1 MTVNYSVLLYSE
13 SVIALVGASNKEK
26 TTDNFSKYSI
36 PNIIK
41 HRWHVCPGH
50 LMSCAAPGSAPRPE
64 CRVAAPAPSGGLCHL
79 LISATWGAL
88 GHSVSPLASSIPAS
102 HMHSLFIWSQVV
114 HLHILEHN
122 YVTHVPPLYII
133 KTHTL
138 SLSLSSL
145 ILSTFPLLLMVST
158 HSSVSSDTIWFTPQ
172 QCLPSLLLHLWHFC
186 DHNIRTQKHLIK
198 MSHLDTN
205 IRSFTNIFRRY
216 CCLMLCVVSGP
227 HVDTW
232 AMRVSKLLCDCA
244 VLKSTKLLILVPKRG
259 HQPMCDVTTVMRRSR
274 WKSADGLN
282 LTDFFTYWWKQKM

>member
-1 MTVNYSVLLYSE
+1 MPVNYSVLLYSE

-88 GHSVSPLASSIPAS
+88 GHSVSPLASSVFYS
-102 HMHSLFIWSQVV
+102 CLTHSFTV
-114 HLHILEHN
+114 HLITGGSSPYSRTQLCHPCPATLHN
-122 YVTHVPPLYII
+122 QDT
-133 KTHTL
+133 
-138 SLSLSSL
+138 LSLSSL

-274 WKSADGLN
+274 WKSADGQN

>member
-1 MTVNYSVLLYSE
+1 MPVNYSVLLYSE

-102 HMHSLFIWSQVV
+102 HLASHIRSLFIWSQVV

-133 KTHTL
+133 KTL
-138 SLSLSSL
+138 SLSL
-145 ILSTFPLLLMVST
+145 
-158 HSSVSSDTIWFTPQ
+158 HSSY
-172 QCLPSLLLHLWHFC
+172 LLSHFC
-186 DHNIRTQKHLIK
+186 WWWVLT
-198 MSHLDTN
+198 
-205 IRSFTNIFRRY
+205 
-216 CCLMLCVVSGP
+216 
-227 HVDTW
+227 
-232 AMRVSKLLCDCA
+232 RVSLP
-244 VLKSTKLLILVPKRG
+244 ILFDSLRNNVCPRCCCICG
-259 HQPMCDVTTVMRRSR
+259 ISVTTTLEL
-274 WKSADGLN
+274 KN
-282 LTDFFTYWWKQKM
+282 I